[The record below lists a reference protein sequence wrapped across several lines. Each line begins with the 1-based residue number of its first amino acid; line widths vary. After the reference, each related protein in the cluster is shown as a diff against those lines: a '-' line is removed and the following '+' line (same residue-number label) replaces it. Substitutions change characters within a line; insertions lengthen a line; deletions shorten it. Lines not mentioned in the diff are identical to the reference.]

1 MSTIVE
7 SCITEVNVGRYSS
20 DKFLLKEHYLRD
32 RRVTRIETVGEFER
46 KDTVEAM
53 ETVRSSLEECY
64 SFSAGIDKVLA
75 ISGDATC
82 TMVQEHVNNYRQ
94 MAEDSF
100 KVTLRKNEA
109 WELWVEERVFRFMKH
124 KSHINRFSKKVY
136 ETKNPIETRDVV
148 VRTGKSRTKI
158 VPIVV

>member
-1 MSTIVE
+1 MSTIMEGPV
-7 SCITEVNVGRYSS
+7 TEVNVGKYSN
-20 DKFLLKEHYLRD
+20 DKFLLKEHYLREK
-32 RRVTRIETVGEFER
+32 RVARIETVGDFER

-94 MAEDSF
+94 MAEDTF
-100 KVTLRKNEA
+100 KGTLRENEA

-124 KSHINRFSKKVY
+124 KSHINRFSKTVY
-136 ETKNPIETRDVV
+136 ETSSPIETKDVV
-148 VRTGKSRTKI
+148 VRTGKIRTKI
-158 VPIVV
+158 VPITV